1 MLDRLAVLLTRAV
14 STMWCALVFAAL
26 ALVALPSALH
36 GGTLAVVQWVSQTF
50 IQLVMLSILAV
61 GQRLQEQNAHDRHRQ
76 QLAQHDHTHLTI
88 HKWLLETITD
98 DTSDD

>member
-1 MLDRLAVLLTRAV
+1 
-14 STMWCALVFAAL
+14 MWCALAFALLALAGLPAAL
-26 ALVALPSALH
+26 KAGSFVAWL
-36 GGTLAVVQWVSQTF
+36 SQTF
-50 IQLVMLSILAV
+50 IQLVMLSVIMV
-61 GQRLQEQNAHDRHRQ
+61 GQRLQADQAKDHHAQ